1 MASPPSDDLMAAIA
15 CCDLDRL
22 HSLLSDDTFDLEAPW
37 SAPPGGVR
45 YRGPPML
52 LVGAEHLR
60 VEGVLNPGEPWT
72 PLLLACDKGHASV
85 VEVLLRHGVAATSRD
100 VLGVGGQGGTLP
112 MLFYALNSSDNGQF
126 TDCALA
132 LLRAGAQ
139 PLLNYQIGSGAT
151 ALQFACQY
159 NRSAAVRFLIMNGAR
174 LRGHVS
180 DTSMPRARRLSA
192 SPPGA
197 DLNLARTSGATP
209 LYAAA
214 QNGYIDCC
222 RLLIG
227 ARAAVRT
234 AALAPARA

>member
-1 MASPPSDDLMAAIA
+1 MAAIA

-112 MLFYALNSSDNGQF
+112 MLFYALHQHDAIHCSRS
-126 TDCALA
+126 
-132 LLRAGAQ
+132 LRRSIVVAAKRKS
-139 PLLNYQIGSGAT
+139 PAPVVSR
-151 ALQFACQY
+151 LQQ
-159 NRSAAVRFLIMNGAR
+159 
-174 LRGHVS
+174 
-180 DTSMPRARRLSA
+180 RRL
-192 SPPGA
+192 
-197 DLNLARTSGATP
+197 
-209 LYAAA
+209 
-214 QNGYIDCC
+214 
-222 RLLIG
+222 
-227 ARAAVRT
+227 
-234 AALAPARA
+234 